1 MAYNKRKH
9 LADNLSALEYVFMNR
24 PSSDRDEGLSILRS
38 YSGFG
43 ALKCILN
50 PAEKDEDI
58 NK

>member
-24 PSSDRDEGLSILRS
+24 LSSDKDESLSILRS
-38 YSGFG
+38 YTGFG

-58 NK
+58 DK